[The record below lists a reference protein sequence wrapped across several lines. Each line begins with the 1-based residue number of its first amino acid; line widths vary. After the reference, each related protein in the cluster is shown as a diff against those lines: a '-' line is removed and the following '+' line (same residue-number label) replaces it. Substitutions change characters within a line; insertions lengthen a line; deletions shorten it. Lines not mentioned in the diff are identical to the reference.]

1 MTEEDLEVADSGE
14 VVIGMEASEG
24 AVIVM
29 EASEEAVIG
38 MEASEEVVIGM
49 AVEVGSE
56 IWEKEV
62 LQEEVLL
69 LGLAELLR

>member
-1 MTEEDLEVADSGE
+1 MTEEVLEVADSGE
-14 VVIGMEASEG
+14 VVIG
-24 AVIVM
+24 M

-69 LGLAELLR
+69 LGLAEHLK